1 MKRRSRLLSA
11 TAAVIAALVVAAPAT
26 AAPAATGDVRPY
38 AIVESGEYHLDVD
51 FSGGALTLDLK
62 QWTGSDDLSP
72 ASALLRLLPSSART
86 VPSGSQWACLG
97 PAGATVYIAPQVQ
110 DPNLLWLGWNAVD
123 VPAAQGPVR
132 MELVGFEGPPGSWFT
147 IYNTQALGTPSF
159 KINTYGGFG
168 CPVSVWPSGLTAGW
182 YGVANWAFSHQGNY
196 SLKFRATAQN
206 GAGATSGIV
215 TYTFHVG

>member
-1 MKRRSRLLSA
+1 MKPRSPLLA
-11 TAAVIAALVVAAPAT
+11 AAAAAVLGVLAAAAPAG
-26 AAPAATGDVRPY
+26 AHNDVRPY

-51 FSGGALTLDLK
+51 YSGGALTLDLK

-72 ASALLRLLPSSART
+72 ATTLLRLLPSSAVT

-97 PAGATVYIAPQVQ
+97 PAGTTVYLAPQVQ
-110 DPNLLWLGWNAVD
+110 NPNLLWQGWNAVD

-132 MELVGFEGPPGSWFT
+132 MELVGFEGPPGSWFS
-147 IYNTQALGTPSF
+147 IYTASLGSPSF
-159 KINTYGGFG
+159 KVNTYGGFG
-168 CPVSVWPSGLTAGW
+168 CPVSVWPSGLSAGN
-182 YGVANWAFSHQGNY
+182 YGVGNWVFSHQGNY